1 MSLRPKKPS
10 SALVACSRVG
20 CALVGCALVGCT
32 WLGDDLDPLFSASG
46 APGGAGGVAG
56 TAGSGGD
63 AGSSAAGA
71 GGTAG
76 SGAAG
81 SGGVGGTAGAG
92 GTAGTGGCG
101 SRRPPPRPTSP
112 DDLGIG
118 PKVFV
123 LRDIVIDQSPNLWET
138 IGYDLDGLCSKPPE
152 HPVECMAAGASQPE
166 LDGQEGVDNAFG
178 HVVVPILKVAD
189 ADLQEGARKSQRE
202 GRSAIVVHL
211 SNYNGFP
218 NDPSVRVWLGQAR
231 EAIPAGATEPGMP
244 AWDGQDSFYVV
255 DSAFRN
261 GDLNEPNIDDDNAY
275 VADNRL
281 VMRLP
286 DRAPFPFQTSNGTVV
301 LTLTDAF
308 LTGTI
313 EADGSLTDVILA
325 GRWAVQDILAAVELV
340 GMCPSDV
347 TYTLIENLL
356 NNNADIR
363 STPGTGGPGA
373 VCNAIS
379 IGLGFTGF
387 PGLFGGLTTTE
398 PVVNPC
404 SSGGTGGAGGAGGT
418 GGTGGVAGTG
428 GAP

>member
-1 MSLRPKKPS
+1 MSPRPTQRLS
-10 SALVACSRVG
+10 SSRLTRIG
-20 CALVGCALVGCT
+20 KLSCALLGSGALIGCSL
-32 WLGDDLDPLFSASG
+32 LGEDIDPLFSQSG
-46 APGGAGGVAG
+46 APGGTGGVSGSGA
-56 TAGSGGD
+56 AGS
-63 AGSSAAGA
+63 

-81 SGGVGGTAGAG
+81 SGGTAGSGGSAGVAGAG
-92 GTAGTGGCG
+92 GSAGIGGGCN
-101 SRRPPPRPTSP
+101 SRRPPARPTSA
-112 DDLGIG
+112 DDESVA
-118 PKVFV
+118 PKIFV
-123 LRDIVIDQSPNLWET
+123 LRDIVIDQSPTLWET
-138 IGYDLDGLCSKPPE
+138 MGYDLDGVCSKPPE

-166 LDGQEGVDNAFG
+166 LDGEEGIDNAFG

-189 ADLQEGARKSQRE
+189 SDLQEGARRSQRE
-202 GRSAIVVHL
+202 GRSAIVVHV
-211 SNYNGFP
+211 SNYNGLP
-218 NDPSVRVWLGQAR
+218 SDPSVRVWLGQAR
-231 EAIPAGATEPGMP
+231 EAIPAGATEPGIP

-313 EADGSLTDVILA
+313 ETDGSLTDVILA
-325 GRWAVQDILAAVELV
+325 GRWSIQDILAAVELV
-340 GMCPSDV
+340 GMCPADV
-347 TYTLIENLL
+347 TYGLIENLL

-373 VCNAIS
+373 ICNAIS

-398 PVVNPC
+398 AVVNPC
-404 SSGGTGGAGGAGGT
+404 SSGGAGGSGGTGGAAGAGGT
-418 GGTGGVAGTG
+418 
-428 GAP
+428 P